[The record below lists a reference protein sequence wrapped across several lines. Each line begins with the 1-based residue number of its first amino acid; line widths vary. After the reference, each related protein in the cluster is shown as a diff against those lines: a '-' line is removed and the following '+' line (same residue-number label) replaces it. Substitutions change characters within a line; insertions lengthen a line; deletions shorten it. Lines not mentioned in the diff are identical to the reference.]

1 MRKVLLVGP
10 FPPPYGGLAVQL
22 CQWQRYLAATE
33 TYTCKVLNIGESR
46 TMDLEGCISVTGNL
60 AFLRQVF
67 QYARNGYL
75 IHLLTNGHNFKSWL
89 SCVVCAS
96 AGLVNNR
103 QTLIVLG
110 SGNTAR
116 YLTQVG
122 PMANMVMW
130 LTLKLAGHVI
140 CRNEETRIAL
150 LQCGAS
156 GDRVSIVPGFLGV
169 DASPALSI
177 PDMVRDFVDS
187 HEPVF
192 GATASVDPEY
202 GIPLMFALLERLHS
216 TYPRLG
222 LILMGP
228 NLDAVRSRYGPLPG
242 NVLATGPLPHASVIG
257 TMQRLHVFLR
267 PTHFDGDSI
276 SVREALALDIPV
288 VASQVGF
295 RPPGVT
301 LFPAGD
307 LEAFVAAVGNVLL
320 DDTDNTH
327 ASEPR
332 ESSTPERLT
341 KIYNQL
347 FQSCEGTHATTRA

>member
-22 CQWQRYLAATE
+22 CQWQRYLAASE

-46 TMDLEGCISVTGNL
+46 TMALEGCLSVTGNL

-75 IHLLTNGHNFKSWL
+75 IHLLTNGHNLKSWL
-89 SCVVCAS
+89 SCLVCAS
-96 AGLVNNR
+96 AGLANHR

-110 SGNTAR
+110 SGNTAT
-116 YLTQVG
+116 YLSQAG
-122 PMANMVMW
+122 SMANMVTW

-140 CRNEETRIAL
+140 CRNEETRVAL
-150 LQCGAS
+150 LQCGAT
-156 GDRVSIVPGFLGV
+156 GDTVSIVPGFLGV

-192 GATASVDPEY
+192 GATANMDPEY
-202 GIPLMFALLERLHS
+202 GIPLMLALLERLQS

-228 NLDAVRSRYGPLPG
+228 TLDAVRSQYKPLAS
-242 NVLATGPLPHASVIG
+242 NVLATGPLPNASVIG
-257 TMQRLHVFLR
+257 TMQRLQVFLR
-267 PTHFDGDSI
+267 PTNFDGDSI
-276 SVREALALDIPV
+276 SVREALALGIPV

-307 LEAFVAAVGNVLL
+307 LEAFVAAVGIVLL
-320 DDTDNTH
+320 DDTSRTH
-327 ASEPR
+327 ASGR
-332 ESSTPERLT
+332 QESSTRERLT
-341 KIYNQL
+341 KVYNQL

>member
-1 MRKVLLVGP
+1 
-10 FPPPYGGLAVQL
+10 
-22 CQWQRYLAATE
+22 
-33 TYTCKVLNIGESR
+33 
-46 TMDLEGCISVTGNL
+46 MDLEGCISVTGNL

-75 IHLLTNGHNFKSWL
+75 IHLLTNGHNVKSWL
-89 SCVVCAS
+89 SCLVCAS
-96 AGLVNNR
+96 AGLVNHR

-110 SGNTAR
+110 SGNTAS
-116 YLTQVG
+116 YLSQAG
-122 PMANMVMW
+122 SMAKMFTW

-156 GDRVSIVPGFLGV
+156 GDKVSIVPGFLGV

-202 GIPLMFALLERLHS
+202 GIPLMLALLERLHS

-228 NLDAVRSRYGPLPG
+228 NLDAVRSQYEPLPG

-276 SVREALALDIPV
+276 SVREALALNIPV

-301 LFPAGD
+301 LFPAGN
-307 LEAFVAAVGNVLL
+307 LEAFAAAVDTVLH
-320 DDTDNTH
+320 DNT
-327 ASEPR
+327 SRTDTSGCQEPSPR
-332 ESSTPERLT
+332 ERLT
-341 KIYNQL
+341 KVYNQL
-347 FQSCEGTHATTRA
+347 FQSCEGAHATTKA